1 MFILPS
7 TWETI
12 LTAQVADVRPVAP
25 PPPSLTQPS
34 ALEVHPPA
42 LRARRRASWCWTRC
56 RSSRLRRRSRCR
68 RSCPR
73 QDCGEPWSA
82 SCAPCPSMSTDG
94 LRGNLVTFPSHPVL
108 DTDFTSGSSSGSV
121 RVEEANHADAQPAST
136 SGSERRTSLHEK
148 DEEVD
153 VPPSSTT
160 GSETA
165 SVHETEEEERDL
177 LPDQP
182 SPESPRRGS
191 PSPRGL
197 SKTEVWRST
206 CYSLRQR
213 KSGGLRA
220 WARCPRAAS

>member
-1 MFILPS
+1 VLDPLQKLAS
-7 TWETI
+7 ET
-12 LTAQVADVRPVAP
+12 T
-25 PPPSLTQPS
+25 
-34 ALEVHPPA
+34 LEVPPVVPKAGLWRAVVSIMRA
-42 LRARRRASWCWTRC
+42 LSFQSAS
-56 RSSRLRRRSRCR
+56 RRSRTTV
-68 RSCPR
+68 
-73 QDCGEPWSA
+73 SA
-82 SCAPCPSMSTDG
+82 SSTAGDEGSLPTDG
-94 LRGNLVTFPSHPVL
+94 LGGNLVTFPSHPVL

-121 RVEEANHADAQPAST
+121 RVEEADNADAQPAST
-136 SGSERRTSLHEK
+136 SGSESRTSLHEK

-182 SPESPRRGS
+182 SPESPRCGS

-213 KSGGLRA
+213 ESGGLRA